1 MDILNEGLQGLSCSV
16 LACEKEKGYDSRAW
30 GRYLWGISESELNKT
45 TTTTTTTTTTLL
57 FLEGGAVT
65 EHLNSRKTVSPA
77 LPLTLMHLGTS
88 AHLPL
93 MGMALLCP
101 VCTD

>member
-1 MDILNEGLQGLSCSV
+1 
-16 LACEKEKGYDSRAW
+16 
-30 GRYLWGISESELNKT
+30 
-45 TTTTTTTTTTLL
+45 
-57 FLEGGAVT
+57 
-65 EHLNSRKTVSPA
+65 VSPA